1 MSNWDKVREACQ
13 TAVSVSFDG
22 CHKIYLSMDKPQHD
36 YMVELGYEP
45 VLIVDDPQAT
55 PVDDNEVDRADAYLY
70 VRDLYS
76 LSCSLRFVEAVRTVN
91 GDVMCNDGF
100 TSLVPQFDD
109 EVAV

>member
-45 VLIVDDPQAT
+45 IRIVDDPDVT
-55 PVDDNEVDRADAYLY
+55 PADNNEVNRAEAFDL
-70 VRDLYS
+70 VRDFYG
-76 LSCSLRFVEAVRTVN
+76 LSCSLRFVEAIRTVN
-91 GDVMCNDGF
+91 GDVMSNDGF

-109 EVAV
+109 EEAV

>member
-45 VLIVDDPQAT
+45 VRIVDDPQAT
-55 PVDDNEVDRADAYLY
+55 PADDNEVCRDDAYLY
-70 VRDLYS
+70 VSDLYS